1 MSSGPRR
8 RCCCGRAISLIGP
21 FEIRMTNKITFLHTR
36 SAASAVE
43 SDPIYAAIE
52 QHRKFVAESDRLY
65 DELQKAE
72 NAAEKQHG
80 RRPSALIAWRSYSE
94 IGASEIDDR
103 RDEFLRQ
110 PGADRKQVE
119 REYRDAKDRA
129 RAAVRAGLEWD
140 KRTGVAPLRQLYE
153 RTRRAETAVGRRMAK
168 TKPATPAGAAALVDY
183 VRHDI
188 EIGEGPE
195 WHKIALA
202 TTAAALRSLSSR
214 RA

>member
-1 MSSGPRR
+1 
-8 RCCCGRAISLIGP
+8 
-21 FEIRMTNKITFLHTR
+21 MTNKITFLPTL

-52 QHRKFVAESDRLY
+52 QHRKSVAESDRLY

-72 NAAEKQHG
+72 NAAEKKHG
-80 RRPSALIAWRSYSE
+80 RRPSSLIAWRSYE
-94 IGASEIDDR
+94 
-103 RDEFLRQ
+103 EFLRQ
-110 PGADRKQVE
+110 PGADREQVE
-119 REYRDAKDRA
+119 REYRDAKDHA
-129 RAAVRAGLEWD
+129 RAAARAGLEWD

-153 RTRRAETAVGRRMAK
+153 RTRRAETAAGRRMAK

-202 TTAAALRSLSSR
+202 TTAAALSSMSSR
-214 RA
+214 DVQ

>member
-1 MSSGPRR
+1 
-8 RCCCGRAISLIGP
+8 
-21 FEIRMTNKITFLHTR
+21 MTAEITFLR
-36 SAASAVE
+36 ALPAAEAVE
-43 SDPIYAAIE
+43 TDPIYAAIE

-72 NAAEKQHG
+72 NAAKKKHG
-80 RRPSALIAWRSYSE
+80 RRPSSLIAWRSYSE

-103 RDEFLRQ
+103 REEFLRK

-168 TKPATPAGAAALVDY
+168 TKPTTLAGAAALVDY

-202 TTAAALRSLSSR
+202 TTAAALSSMSSR